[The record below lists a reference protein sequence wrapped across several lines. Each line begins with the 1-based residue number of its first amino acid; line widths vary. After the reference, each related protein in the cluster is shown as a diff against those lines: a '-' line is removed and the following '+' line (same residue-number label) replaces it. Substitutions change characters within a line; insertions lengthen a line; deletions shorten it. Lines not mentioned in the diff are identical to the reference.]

1 VSPPSPPEHGEPRF
15 LVTAARRLLVLTA
28 ALLATQA
35 VWFTLMRVDAHVYV
49 DDLAT
54 PDLAAR
60 RAFLVP
66 RVLSPDFG
74 PRSFPEVVG
83 DPFRGEWA
91 LVSLS
96 MTAAGLAGMAQ
107 TDHERSYLSSAHD
120 VGVIADRALTSD
132 LRSFDTTMWGGE
144 DALDSLDSDHGHVGY
159 LGHLALILA
168 FEEDLSPKGPNRALL
183 QRLTAAL
190 VRRLERDPTGLAE
203 TYPKQHFVPDN
214 AVALAAIA
222 LASRLGLAPPGT
234 AERLL
239 DEMKRR
245 HLDPKTGLFSFR
257 VDPGSAADSRGSGA
271 AWSLFYLGWVDPAW
285 VRESYRKLTDRMLD
299 NPVPG
304 IHGIREWPI
313 GVSRPGDVDSGPLL
327 LGLSPSATGFAI
339 GTARQV
345 GDVTVLQGLLDTA
358 EFAGHSLAAGGT
370 RRYLACPIVGDAILF
385 GMLASK
391 WAPSPYSLAP
401 PPAASGSA
409 PPARPP
415 LAPPASARPRPAAS
429 R

>member
-1 VSPPSPPEHGEPRF
+1 
-15 LVTAARRLLVLTA
+15 VTASRRLLVLTA
-28 ALLATQA
+28 AILVTQF
-35 VWFTLMRVDAHVYV
+35 VWFAWMRADAHVYA

-54 PDLAAR
+54 PDLASR

-66 RVLSPDFG
+66 RVTSPDFG
-74 PRSFPEVVG
+74 PRSFPEAVG

-120 VGVIADRALTSD
+120 IGVIADRALTSD
-132 LRSFDTTMWGGE
+132 IRAFDTTQWNNE
-144 DALDSLDSDHGHVGY
+144 DALDSLEGNHGHVGY

-183 QRLTAAL
+183 QRITTAL
-190 VRRLERDPTGLAE
+190 IRRIEHDPLGLAE
-203 TYPKQHFVPDN
+203 TYPKQHFIPDN

-222 LASRLGLAPPGT
+222 LTSRLGLAPAGT

-239 DEMKRR
+239 AEMKRQ
-245 HLDPKTGLFSFR
+245 HLDAKTGLFSFR
-257 VDPGSAADSRGSGA
+257 ADPGTPPEGRGSGA
-271 AWSLFYLGWVDPAW
+271 AWSLFYLGWVDPGW

-299 NPVPG
+299 SPLPG
-304 IHGIREWPI
+304 LYGIREWPM
-313 GVSRPGDVDSGPLL
+313 GVSRHGDVDSGPLI
-327 LGLSPSATGFAI
+327 LGLSPSATAFTI
-339 GTARQV
+339 GTARQL
-345 GDVTVLQGLLDTA
+345 GDITVLQGLLDTA
-358 EFAGHSLAAGGT
+358 EFAGHSLILGT
-370 RRYLACPIVGDAILF
+370 GRRYLACPLVGDAILF

-391 WAPSPYSLAP
+391 WAPSPFSLAP
-401 PPAASGSA
+401 PAASVSASGSA
-409 PPARPP
+409 PAIPRPP
-415 LAPPASARPRPAAS
+415 PTAPLASARPKTAPA